1 MWVLVKVMVM
11 DGVGCLEIT
20 QQLRSMLTTNHQHLF
35 RACNIRVISIG
46 SVFDAA
52 KKRNPNVI
60 SSSNNRPSVIL
71 VFLSRIDAFPGV
83 DIS

>member
-11 DGVGCLEIT
+11 DGIGSLEIT
-20 QQLRSMLTTNHQHLF
+20 QQLRSMLATDHQHSF
-35 RACNIRVISIG
+35 RASSIRDISIG

-60 SSSNNRPSVIL
+60 SSSMLGIL
-71 VFLSRIDAFPGV
+71 NASRKRSASARIPM
-83 DIS
+83 